1 MRFFAAIALM
11 AATALTPALAAR
23 PIGFAEQAP
32 AGGALVI
39 PLASEAELAS
49 RGASLDAA
57 TREAIARA
65 LRSAEFDYA
74 ARSSLTLRGVGPWS
88 QLVVVGTGGQP

>member
-49 RGASLDAA
+49 RGATPRSVSEERAA
-57 TREAIARA
+57 
-65 LRSAEFDYA
+65 
-74 ARSSLTLRGVGPWS
+74 
-88 QLVVVGTGGQP
+88 

>member
-74 ARSSLTLRGVGPWS
+74 ARSSLTRSSSGSSSRAAILMA
-88 QLVVVGTGGQP
+88 